1 MEENGAKTEGPAIL
15 NSKNRGLTDAEVA
28 ERRSEYGEN
37 RLPEEKAVSVWGILL
52 DQVKS
57 PLVSIILAAAILSL
71 ILGEY
76 SDAGI
81 ILAVVVIDVI
91 MGFAQEYKAQRTY
104 VSLKGF
110 LQPMTTAIRDG
121 RRIEVQVWELV
132 PGDLV
137 ILNAGEKV
145 PGDGVLLEAAR
156 LSVDEA
162 ILTGESEPVSKQAV
176 SAESIL
182 RQPLELPS
190 DKSLILYMGT
200 TVVTG
205 RGIML
210 IHRTGTQTE
219 LGRIAASLEK
229 HEEADTPFQ
238 IRLKAFS
245 KLLTILVI
253 GFTGI
258 ILIAGLVMGREL
270 MDMLRTAIILAVAA
284 VPEGLL
290 ITVTVILVLGM
301 RKILNRKGLV
311 KKLQAVETLGSVTV
325 ICTDKTGTLTEGL
338 MRVSRTDLV
347 DESRAFDAMVLC
359 NNLEGPVDIALW
371 QHAEKHLGRDPQV
384 LISRSKRLSEELF
397 TSETKYMITEVT
409 DIDAVGLDRSHDFF
423 LKGAPEIVM
432 KMCAMDD
439 NVQKKLIEQID
450 DWADEGLRLLGV
462 AYRVSGTLE
471 DRTGYTCTGLL
482 GIDDPIRGDVDESVA
497 AASHAGIK
505 IKMINGEFRSTEER
519 IAENKGNTEQDSITL
534 EGNYINGWS
543 DEELKD

>member
-1 MEENGAKTEGPAIL
+1 MHEEDEIEEVEKVAAGGMTMEENGAKTEGPALL
-15 NSKNRGLTDAEVA
+15 NSKNRGLTDAEVT

-311 KKLQAVETLGSVTV
+311 DRKSVV
-325 ICTDKTGTLTEGL
+325 
-338 MRVSRTDLV
+338 
-347 DESRAFDAMVLC
+347 
-359 NNLEGPVDIALW
+359 
-371 QHAEKHLGRDPQV
+371 
-384 LISRSKRLSEELF
+384 
-397 TSETKYMITEVT
+397 
-409 DIDAVGLDRSHDFF
+409 
-423 LKGAPEIVM
+423 
-432 KMCAMDD
+432 
-439 NVQKKLIEQID
+439 
-450 DWADEGLRLLGV
+450 
-462 AYRVSGTLE
+462 
-471 DRTGYTCTGLL
+471 
-482 GIDDPIRGDVDESVA
+482 
-497 AASHAGIK
+497 
-505 IKMINGEFRSTEER
+505 
-519 IAENKGNTEQDSITL
+519 
-534 EGNYINGWS
+534 
-543 DEELKD
+543 